1 MKQEFLFDKKEELLD
16 KLRSLTENG
25 VKKKDITVISP
36 FPVSEIDKILGSAP
50 SNIKFFALSGAIIG
64 FVTGF
69 AFTIYTVLSWP
80 IITGGKPII
89 SIPAFIIIAFE
100 LTILFGALA
109 SLLGFFIFTRLP
121 SIKNITSPLDY
132 GNKFVILVDNKE
144 RIQGV

>member
-1 MKQEFLFDKKEELLD
+1 MRQEFSFDKKDDFLE
-16 KLRSLTENG
+16 KLKSLIKSG

-36 FPVSEIDKILGSAP
+36 FTVSEIDKILDSAP
-50 SNIKFFALSGAIIG
+50 SNIKLFTLSGSIIG
-64 FVTGF
+64 LITGF

-109 SLLGFFIFTRLP
+109 TLLGFFVFTGLP
-121 SIKNITSPLDY
+121 SIKKISSPLEY
-132 GNKFVILVDNKE
+132 GNKFVIIVDM
-144 RIQGV
+144 

>member
-1 MKQEFLFDKKEELLD
+1 MRQEFSFDKKDDFLE
-16 KLRSLTENG
+16 KLKSLIKGG

-36 FPVSEIDKILGSAP
+36 FPVSEIDKILDSAP
-50 SNIKFFALSGAIIG
+50 SNIKLFTLSGSIIG
-64 FVTGF
+64 LITGF

-109 SLLGFFIFTRLP
+109 TLLGFFVFTGLP
-121 SIKNITSPLDY
+121 SIKKISSPLEY
-132 GNKFVILVDNKE
+132 GNKFVIIVDM
-144 RIQGV
+144 